1 MKKTFLEK
9 RFWTKKLSLSLCIVL
24 TAATALFATGCN
36 DNSDKET
43 QQKQQEEQSGE
54 KDTDVQ
60 VIGEGQTRFAFT
72 VVDGE
77 GKEAFFEVNTDET
90 TVGAALLDCGLIEGD
105 EGEFGL
111 YVTKVNGIEADYEAD
126 GTYWAFYVN
135 DEYASAG
142 VDMTDIAEGDTYMF
156 KVEK

>member
-43 QQKQQEEQSGE
+43 QQKQQEEQS
-54 KDTDVQ
+54 KAPDVK
-60 VIGEGQTRFAFT
+60 VIGEGKTQFDFT

-77 GKEAFFEVNTDET
+77 GKETFFDVNTDET

-111 YVTKVNGIEADYEAD
+111 YVKEVNGIKADYDVD
-126 GTYWAFYVN
+126 GTYWAFYIN
-135 DEYASAG
+135 DEYASTG
-142 VDMTDIAEGDTYMF
+142 VDMTDITEGDTYMF